1 MMVKETVVDQRI
13 DKFLWSVRIY
23 KTRSIAT
30 EACKKGRVIINN
42 IPVKPARLINNGEI
56 IQVKKTPVLYTYRVK
71 EIPTSRVS
79 AKLVNDYIEDNTPD
93 EEKFKLD
100 MKNKTY
106 AGYSFKGSGRPTKKN
121 RRDLDKLMRP

>member
-1 MMVKETVVDQRI
+1 MMVKKTVVDQRI

-23 KTRSIAT
+23 KTRSTAT
-30 EACKKGRVIINN
+30 EACKKGRVIIND

-71 EIPTSRVS
+71 EIPPSRVS
-79 AKLVNDYIEDNTPD
+79 AKLVSDYIEDITPE
-93 EEKFKLD
+93 EEKLRLD

-106 AGYSFKGSGRPTKKN
+106 AGYRFNGSGRPTKKD